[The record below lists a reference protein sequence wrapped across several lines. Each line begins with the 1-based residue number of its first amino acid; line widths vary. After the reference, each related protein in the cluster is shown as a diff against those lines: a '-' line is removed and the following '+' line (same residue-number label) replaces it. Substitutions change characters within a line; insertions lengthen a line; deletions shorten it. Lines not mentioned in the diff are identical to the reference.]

1 MSYTINIGGEYMQ
14 TSIYLNSMRKK
25 LKIMNRRK
33 ALYFMMIPGVVFL
46 FVFNYMPMYGAI
58 IAFKDFAIKKGIMA
72 SPWAN
77 PWYKHFAQFFKSPY
91 CVRVLKNT
99 LIISVLKIVITTP
112 ITILFAVAMAEVPSK
127 GYRKVVQ
134 TLTYLPHFLSWI
146 IVYGV
151 FFSMLSE
158 SRGLINYLIKQITG
172 STINFMS
179 STKWFRPLLI
189 FSDLWKENGWNA
201 IVYLAAII
209 GIDSTLYEAA
219 KIDGCNRWQ
228 MIYHITLPGIR
239 SVVVIMLLLKV
250 SSILDAGFDQVYAM
264 YSTQVL
270 SVGDI
275 IDTWVYRTGIKQWN
289 MSLASAVGLFKSV
302 IGTLLLVS
310 LNALARRWGES
321 LW

>member
-1 MSYTINIGGEYMQ
+1 MNASNVCISNIK
-14 TSIYLNSMRKK
+14 RK

-33 ALYFMMIPGVVFL
+33 ALYFMMIPGIAFM

-58 IAFKDFAIKKGIMA
+58 IAFKDFAIKKGILA

-77 PWYKHFAQFFKSPY
+77 PWYKYFAQFIESPY
-91 CVRVLKNT
+91 CIRVLKNT
-99 LIISVLKIVITTP
+99 LVISLLKLLISTP
-112 ITILFAVAMAEVPSK
+112 AAVFFAVAMAEISSK
-127 GYRKVVQ
+127 AYRRAVQ

-158 SRGLINYLIKQITG
+158 SRGLINFVIKRLTG
-172 STINFMS
+172 STVNFMS

-189 FSDLWKENGWNA
+189 VSDLWKENGWNA

-209 GIDSTLYEAA
+209 GIDSSLYEAG
-219 KIDGCNRWQ
+219 KIDGCTRWQ
-228 MIYHITLPGIR
+228 MIVHITLPSIR
-239 SVVVIMLLLKV
+239 SVVIIMLLLKI
-250 SSILDAGFDQVYAM
+250 SSILDAGFEQVYAM

-289 MSLASAVGLFKSV
+289 MSLGSAVGLFKSV
-302 IGTLLLVS
+302 IGTLLLVT
-310 LNALARRWGES
+310 LNAIARRWGES

>member
-1 MSYTINIGGEYMQ
+1 MVVQARTVRDNFIR
-14 TSIYLNSMRKK
+14 TLK
-25 LKIMNRRK
+25 LMNRRK
-33 ALYFMMIPGVVFL
+33 ALYFMMIPGIVFL
-46 FVFNYMPMYGAI
+46 FVFNYMPMYGAV
-58 IAFKDFAIKKGIMA
+58 IAFKNFAIKKGILA
-72 SPWAN
+72 SPWVN
-77 PWYKHFAQFFKSPY
+77 PWYKHFETFFRSPY
-91 CVRVLKNT
+91 CVRVLTNT
-99 LIISVLKIVITTP
+99 LIISILKIAITTP
-112 ITILFAVAMAEVPSK
+112 AAVFFAVAMAEIPSK
-127 GYRKVVQ
+127 AYRKVVQ

-158 SRGLINYLIKQITG
+158 SRGLVNYLIKQVTG
-172 STINFMS
+172 TTVNFMS
-179 STKWFRPLLI
+179 SPKWFRTLLI
-189 FSDLWKENGWNA
+189 ASDLWKENGWNA

-219 KIDGCNRWQ
+219 RIDGCNRRQ
-228 MIYHITLPGIR
+228 MIMHVTLPGIR
-239 SVVVIMLLLKV
+239 SVIIIMLLLKV
-250 SSILDAGFDQVYAM
+250 SSILDAGFDQVYAF

-302 IGTLLLVS
+302 IGTLLLVT
-310 LNALARRWGES
+310 LNAFARRWGES